1 MTNTTQP
8 ITPDVIKSNQ
18 PADHP
23 WHEEKYLA
31 RRREISRAAIT
42 LAERAQSIDNVSI
55 DDIAKEAGISRRT
68 FFNYVPSKMA
78 ALLMPYF
85 IARSTYMGI
94 ALSQPENVSALD
106 AVRAGIEGAI
116 ERTEDFDLAARS
128 ERILDRYVH
137 AAGSGG
143 EIPNA
148 EATRSHID
156 ALERNLATRQ
166 GGESPI
172 ERSLIMSLG
181 DQILRLALRSQLSS
195 DTTPPADV
203 VNKGFAFL
211 SR

>member
-1 MTNTTQP
+1 MTNVMRPT
-8 ITPDVIKSNQ
+8 IPDMVKSNQ
-18 PADHP
+18 PANHP

-42 LAERAQSIDNVSI
+42 LAEQAQSIDNVSI

-68 FFNYVPSKMA
+68 FFNYLPSKMA

-85 IARSTYMGI
+85 ITRSTYMGI
-94 ALSQPENVSALD
+94 ALSQPKNVSALD

-116 ERTEDFDLAARS
+116 EQVEDFDLAARS

-148 EATRSHID
+148 EATRSHIE
-156 ALERNLATRQ
+156 ALEHNLAGRQ

-172 ERSLIMSLG
+172 ERSLIMSLA
-181 DQILRLALRSQLSS
+181 DQILRLALRSHLSS
-195 DTTPPADV
+195 DTTTPADV
-203 VNKGFAFL
+203 VNKGFTFL